1 MLLHHLPRPISESKP
16 STIKGPT
23 NSKSDADQL
32 HPQPSC
38 APKTPNI
45 VPSKGIQQVIIAK
58 INDKNPFISWT
69 VAKYENVAKNC
80 TTLMIAY
87 IIEIKILIIESPHQN
102 QSDLDHLALHHFPT
116 IGYDLVFASSFYT
129 FVGSLV
135 QSYFEYHQTL
145 SDS

>member
-87 IIEIKILIIESPHQN
+87 IIEIKILIIELPYQN
-102 QSDLDHLALHHFPT
+102 LEPEYHPNHHLT
-116 IGYDLVFASSFYT
+116 NGYDRADVLLYAIIFH
-129 FVGSLV
+129 GNRV
-135 QSYFEYHQTL
+135 QSYLEIHQKL
-145 SDS
+145 NG